1 MRSLIVLGDK
11 KILKALK
18 ALLGK
23 EWEVQLQ
30 AEEESPKLVCMAK
43 EKEAGRSE
51 AGQGSRPAS

>member
-1 MRSLIVLGDK
+1 MRSLIVLGDQ

-23 EWEVQLQ
+23 KWEVQLQ
-30 AEEESPKLVCMAK
+30 AEEESPKLVCVTK

-51 AGQGSRPAS
+51 TDQGARLTS